1 MPDLLETA
9 WNEHQA
15 LTLPGRTPSVDTL
28 FGEEILVWEMPK
40 GRFRNSEMAPG
51 LGNAEKKDG
60 KTTKRG
66 HSQLAEYG

>member
-1 MPDLLETA
+1 
-9 WNEHQA
+9 
-15 LTLPGRTPSVDTL
+15 VDTL